1 MNSPSSRLKAPIYKY
16 FEIKD
21 LATRIF
27 TCNFCKHD
35 ISAPTT
41 SNLIKHYELDDHIEE
56 FEKYKQETSISTSSK
71 IKRVRTDNEASNSP
85 TRPIT
90 TIASQFSHIPR
101 YGPTSIMQK
110 ERTTDLIHFL
120 IKCMLPISLI
130 ISKGFVVFMSKIDPY
145 FNVPSITTVKRKIR
159 GINLNLTEKIK
170 TVLKSVS
177 HVNISID
184 IWSDATMRSFVG
196 YMVQGINDQWELVT
210 CTLDFKN
217 IKKRHT
223 GDHIKEAYDDI
234 CYEKSFLLFI

>member
-71 IKRVRTDNEASNSP
+71 IKRIRTDNEASNSP

-101 YGPTSIMQK
+101 YGPTSLMQK

-130 ISKGFVVFMSKIDPY
+130 INKAFVVFMSKIDPY
-145 FNVPSITTVKRKIR
+145 FNVPS
-159 GINLNLTEKIK
+159 
-170 TVLKSVS
+170 
-177 HVNISID
+177 
-184 IWSDATMRSFVG
+184 
-196 YMVQGINDQWELVT
+196 INDQWELVT

-234 CYEKSFLLFI
+234 CFEKSFLLFI